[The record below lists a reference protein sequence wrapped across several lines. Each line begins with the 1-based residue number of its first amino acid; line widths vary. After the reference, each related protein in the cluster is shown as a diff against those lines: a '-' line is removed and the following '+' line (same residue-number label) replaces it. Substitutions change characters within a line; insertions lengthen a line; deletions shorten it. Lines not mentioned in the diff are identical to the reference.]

1 MPFPAASGLCRFGV
15 KMPPPS
21 ILRVSPS
28 SGPTSGSLLIE
39 IVGAGFQ
46 LPTLEAGDGLAATSS
61 VAVLVGPRPAR
72 EVRVLA
78 ADRLTCI
85 VPAGDAGAVD
95 VVVQNLDASGEP
107 IPGEQAI
114 APDAFVYVR
123 PSLTSEAD
131 LTRLVRTL
139 LHELK
144 RQVLD
149 NVVLTVH
156 TDFDANT

>member
-15 KMPPPS
+15 KMPTPS

-28 SGPTSGSLLIE
+28 SGPTSGSLFIE

-46 LPTLEAGDGLAATSS
+46 VPALDGGDAPAPKSS

-72 EVRVLA
+72 DVRVLA

-85 VPAGDAGAVD
+85 VPVGDAGVVD
-95 VVVQNLDASGEP
+95 VVVQNLDASGEQ

-114 APDAFVYVR
+114 APEAFVYVR
-123 PSLTSEAD
+123 PSLTAEAD
-131 LTRLVRTL
+131 LTRLVRAL
-139 LHELK
+139 LHE
-144 RQVLD
+144 
-149 NVVLTVH
+149 
-156 TDFDANT
+156 